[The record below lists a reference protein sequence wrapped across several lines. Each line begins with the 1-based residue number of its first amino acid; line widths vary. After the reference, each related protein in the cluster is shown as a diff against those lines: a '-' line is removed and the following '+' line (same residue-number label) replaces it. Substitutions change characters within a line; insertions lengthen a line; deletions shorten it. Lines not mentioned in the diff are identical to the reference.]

1 MAASFASAEA
11 IIFPSFYE
19 GFGLPIVE
27 GLSYGRTVIAR
38 ASSLVDELAAE
49 YRGPGRLLTFSTERE
64 LIGLLNELERGRVP
78 EGRPLGEGRTGLAWT
93 WDSAAGEMLGM
104 TKALVQDAPSR
115 QMLRRTGL
123 SRGLGHAKCD

>member
-1 MAASFASAEA
+1 
-11 IIFPSFYE
+11 
-19 GFGLPIVE
+19 LPIVE

-64 LIGLLNELERGRVP
+64 LISLLNELERGGSP
-78 EGRPLGEGRTGLAWT
+78 DGRPLGEGREGSAWT
-93 WDSAAGEMLGM
+93 WDSAAGEMLRM
-104 TKALVQDAPSR
+104 IQTLVRGAPSR

-123 SRGLGHAKCD
+123 SRGLSHNECD